1 MALTLKDVTVGQS
14 DKVVNLVIDEF
25 RRASFILDALTFDD
39 AVSPGTGGSTMTY
52 GYTKL
57 KTPSEAEGRAINSE
71 YTAGEAVREK
81 KTTDLKIF
89 GGSFKVDR
97 VLEQAAANS
106 EIAFQLKEKTKA
118 ATNKF
123 HNDFINGDSAQVNT
137 DFDGIDK
144 HVTGTDTE
152 VKITGNI
159 DLTDDT
165 KIKANAAKMALEID
179 KWLETMDG
187 KPHTLLMNSRMKTI
201 LGAIARELKYATEA
215 EDAFGRKVQA
225 YDGIPLID
233 MGKYYK
239 NKKTIDVV
247 STAEGTGLTSIY
259 AVQFGLDA
267 VHGVSLKG
275 DKIINTYLPDMKAPG
290 AVKTGEVEAI
300 MGIAVKNSKKVGALR
315 NIKIK

>member
-14 DKVVNLVIDEF
+14 DKVVNLVVDEF

-71 YTAGEAVREK
+71 YVAGEAIREK

-97 VLEQAAANS
+97 VLEQTAANS

-118 ATNKF
+118 SINKF
-123 HNDFINGDSAQVNT
+123 HNDVINGDSSQVLT

-152 VKITGNI
+152 VKISGNI
-159 DLTDDT
+159 DVSTAEA
-165 KIKANAAKMALEID
+165 IKTNAALLALEID
-179 KWLETMDG
+179 KWFETMDG
-187 KPHTLLMNSRMKTI
+187 KPHALLMNSRMKTV
-201 LGAIARELKYATEA
+201 LGAVARELKYATPV
-215 EDAFGRKVQA
+215 EDAFGRKVDA

-239 NKKTIDVV
+239 NNKTVDVV
-247 STAEGTGLTSIY
+247 GIAEGTGLTSIY

-275 DKIINTYLPDMKAPG
+275 GKIISTYLPDMKAPG

-315 NIKIK
+315 NIKVK